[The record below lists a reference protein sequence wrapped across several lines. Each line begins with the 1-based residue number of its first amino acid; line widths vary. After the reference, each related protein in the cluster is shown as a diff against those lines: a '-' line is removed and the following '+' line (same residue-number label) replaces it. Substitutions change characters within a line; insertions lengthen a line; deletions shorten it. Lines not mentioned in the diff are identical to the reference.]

1 MSALLAPDAAL
12 PKRDW
17 LLDTKAVARW
27 LAGTLGA
34 DGPLPVGPCEL
45 LRIHYRFGR
54 RLRVLFRLRT
64 GRGWVWVTGRAF
76 PERQAEAAFHGAA
89 AAATAACGRLRRV
102 VHATDAAAVFWT
114 FPNDRKLVSLK
125 TLLREA
131 LAIARELG
139 GPRGHARILA
149 YKPETSLVLV
159 LHELSGRAT
168 AYAKV
173 YQEGLGEWARRIH
186 GSLARQLGPDDPHLA
201 LAAPAQRAGSG
212 QIVVLEA
219 VEGRR
224 IIDLADGEAVT
235 GTARLGTAL
244 ATFHTLAPPPEVP
257 RFTRHEPPRL
267 ADAAR
272 LLARAC
278 PRVGRQAE
286 ALATELLRRFEPS
299 AEPAVLFYCQ
309 HVLGMGHLVRSL
321 ALARALAD
329 RFRVVFLNGG
339 PVPRGLPRPA
349 GIEFVDLPPLGFDAT
364 DRLVSRDS
372 HRPLEDAQRER
383 RETIL
388 RTFHRL
394 QPRAVVV
401 ELFPFGRRK
410 FAAELLPL
418 FEEAHA
424 GGAHRPLLLSSLR
437 DILTTGRRDQARCDE
452 HACMLANRYLD
463 AILVHGD
470 PHFARLEE
478 SFGLERDLRVPVFYT
493 GFVVADAPRRPD
505 PRRRRR
511 LIVSAGGGLA
521 GGPR

>member
-76 PERQAEAAFHGAA
+76 PEGQAEAAFHGAA

-139 GPRGHARILA
+139 GPRGHTRVLA

-173 YQEGLGEWARRIH
+173 YQEGLGECARRIH
-186 GSLARQLGPDDPHLA
+186 ASLAGQLEPDDPHLA
-201 LAAPAQRAGSG
+201 LAAPVKRAGSG
-212 QIVVLEA
+212 QMLVLEA
-219 VEGRR
+219 VDGRR
-224 IIDLADGEAVT
+224 IVDLVDGEAVT
-235 GTARLGTAL
+235 GTALLGTAL
-244 ATFHTLAPPPEVP
+244 AAFHTLAPPPEVP

-278 PRVGRQAE
+278 PSVGHQAE
-286 ALATELLRRFEPS
+286 ALAAELLRRFEPS
-299 AEPAVLFYCQ
+299 ADPHVCLHGDVHAKNGILAGNRVALVDLDKVCLGEPAAD
-309 HVLGMGHLVRSL
+309 LGSYLSLLRYEHLIGGLGAATERTRAAAFLTGYARRRPLPTPRALGWHTAAALLAEQATRAVRQIRPA
-321 ALARALAD
+321 ALARLD
-329 RFRVVFLNGG
+329 
-339 PVPRGLPRPA
+339 
-349 GIEFVDLPPLGFDAT
+349 
-364 DRLVSRDS
+364 
-372 HRPLEDAQRER
+372 
-383 RETIL
+383 
-388 RTFHRL
+388 
-394 QPRAVVV
+394 
-401 ELFPFGRRK
+401 
-410 FAAELLPL
+410 
-418 FEEAHA
+418 
-424 GGAHRPLLLSSLR
+424 LLL
-437 DILTTGRRDQARCDE
+437 G
-452 HACMLANRYLD
+452 D
-463 AILVHGD
+463 AS
-470 PHFARLEE
+470 RLLLE
-478 SFGLERDLRVPVFYT
+478 SD
-493 GFVVADAPRRPD
+493 DA
-505 PRRRRR
+505 
-511 LIVSAGGGLA
+511 
-521 GGPR
+521 

>member
-1 MSALLAPDAAL
+1 M
-12 PKRDW
+12 R
-17 LLDTKAVARW
+17 
-27 LAGTLGA
+27 
-34 DGPLPVGPCEL
+34 
-45 LRIHYRFGR
+45 
-54 RLRVLFRLRT
+54 
-64 GRGWVWVTGRAF
+64 
-76 PERQAEAAFHGAA
+76 
-89 AAATAACGRLRRV
+89 
-102 VHATDAAAVFWT
+102 
-114 FPNDRKLVSLK
+114 
-125 TLLREA
+125 
-131 LAIARELG
+131 
-139 GPRGHARILA
+139 
-149 YKPETSLVLV
+149 
-159 LHELSGRAT
+159 
-168 AYAKV
+168 
-173 YQEGLGEWARRIH
+173 
-186 GSLARQLGPDDPHLA
+186 
-201 LAAPAQRAGSG
+201 
-212 QIVVLEA
+212 
-219 VEGRR
+219 
-224 IIDLADGEAVT
+224 
-235 GTARLGTAL
+235 
-244 ATFHTLAPPPEVP
+244 
-257 RFTRHEPPRL
+257 
-267 ADAAR
+267 
-272 LLARAC
+272 
-278 PRVGRQAE
+278 
-286 ALATELLRRFEPS
+286 
-299 AEPAVLFYCQ
+299 EPAVLFYCQ

-505 PRRRRR
+505 PRRRCR

-521 GGPR
+521 GGPLFRAAVEAHGPLWRRERLRTTVVAGPFLPEADWRPLRRAAREVAGLELRRSVPNLGERLLDAAASVSQCGYNTALDIVCARVPALVMPCSELGRDEQWVRARRLERLGAVRVLEPERLDGPTLAAEVRDLLGFRPSPVALDLGGAPRTVALLDEMLGGTRLGAAADEQRVGGGLGP

>member
-1 MSALLAPDAAL
+1 M
-12 PKRDW
+12 R
-17 LLDTKAVARW
+17 
-27 LAGTLGA
+27 
-34 DGPLPVGPCEL
+34 
-45 LRIHYRFGR
+45 
-54 RLRVLFRLRT
+54 
-64 GRGWVWVTGRAF
+64 
-76 PERQAEAAFHGAA
+76 
-89 AAATAACGRLRRV
+89 
-102 VHATDAAAVFWT
+102 
-114 FPNDRKLVSLK
+114 
-125 TLLREA
+125 
-131 LAIARELG
+131 
-139 GPRGHARILA
+139 
-149 YKPETSLVLV
+149 
-159 LHELSGRAT
+159 
-168 AYAKV
+168 
-173 YQEGLGEWARRIH
+173 
-186 GSLARQLGPDDPHLA
+186 
-201 LAAPAQRAGSG
+201 
-212 QIVVLEA
+212 
-219 VEGRR
+219 
-224 IIDLADGEAVT
+224 
-235 GTARLGTAL
+235 
-244 ATFHTLAPPPEVP
+244 
-257 RFTRHEPPRL
+257 
-267 ADAAR
+267 
-272 LLARAC
+272 
-278 PRVGRQAE
+278 
-286 ALATELLRRFEPS
+286 
-299 AEPAVLFYCQ
+299 EPAVLFYCQ

-521 GGPR
+521 GGPLFRAAVEAHGPLWRRERLRTTVVAGPFLPETDWRALRRAAREVAGFELRRSVPDLGQELCGAAASVSQCGYNTALDIVRARVPALVVPCSELGKDEQWVRARRLERLGVVRVLEPERLDGPTLAAEVRALLGFRPSPLALDLGGAPRTVALLDEMLDGAGRARAPADEGVGECSGGSGC

>member
-173 YQEGLGEWARRIH
+173 YQDGLGEWARRIH
-186 GSLARQLGPDDPHLA
+186 TSLARQLGPDDPHLA

-219 VEGRR
+219 VDGRR

-299 AEPAVLFYCQ
+299 AEPPVCLHGDVHAKNGILAGNRAALVDLDKLC
-309 HVLGMGHLVRSL
+309 LGEPAADLGSYLSLLRYEHLVGGLGAATERARATAFL
-321 ALARALAD
+321 TGYARRQPLPTPRALHWHTAAALLAEQATRAVRQIRPAALARLDLLLGDASRLLAD
-329 RFRVVFLNGG
+329 NV
-339 PVPRGLPRPA
+339 
-349 GIEFVDLPPLGFDAT
+349 
-364 DRLVSRDS
+364 
-372 HRPLEDAQRER
+372 
-383 RETIL
+383 
-388 RTFHRL
+388 
-394 QPRAVVV
+394 RA
-401 ELFPFGRRK
+401 
-410 FAAELLPL
+410 
-418 FEEAHA
+418 
-424 GGAHRPLLLSSLR
+424 
-437 DILTTGRRDQARCDE
+437 
-452 HACMLANRYLD
+452 
-463 AILVHGD
+463 
-470 PHFARLEE
+470 
-478 SFGLERDLRVPVFYT
+478 
-493 GFVVADAPRRPD
+493 
-505 PRRRRR
+505 
-511 LIVSAGGGLA
+511 
-521 GGPR
+521 